1 MIAKFRFWSGHKM
14 FYMDTPENI
23 QVITECISQQITFDS
38 NFKNFPSYDH
48 VGKHGASFMQFT
60 GLLDANGRDIY
71 EGDLVT
77 CEPSKI
83 IRKIIFHN
91 GCFKLESAGG
101 LILNNLG
108 SYMEFNNVQIIGN
121 IYETAETEEN

>member
-1 MIAKFRFWSGHKM
+1 MRNIKVRVWDGKKIWGPIDFKEHLIQPGGCF
-14 FYMDTPENI
+14 PEPI
-23 QVITECISQQITFDS
+23 IL
-38 NFKNFPSYDH
+38 
-48 VGKHGASFMQFT
+48 MQFT
-60 GLLDANGRDIY
+60 GLQDTNGRDIY

-108 SYMEFNNVQIIGN
+108 SYIEFNNVQIIGN
-121 IYETAETEEN
+121 IYETAETAV